1 MEETCL
7 IVDFL
12 KKIKEITTQLISIRK
27 LPQENELV
35 RIMLNILPKSFES
48 FISGMKLFTFM
59 SLLLQKQYISGWKFV
74 KCKHLIFT

>member
-1 MEETCL
+1 
-7 IVDFL
+7 
-12 KKIKEITTQLISIRK
+12 
-27 LPQENELV
+27 
-35 RIMLNILPKSFES
+35 LPKSFES

>member
-59 SLLLQKQYISGWKFV
+59 SLLLQKQYISG
-74 KCKHLIFT
+74 